1 MSGPGGSGAGEL
13 PSSMID
19 RMTLIIDAI
28 GGGSARLGVD
38 ALVRRTGLPRS
49 TVRRILEQLVRLN
62 WLTQHVD
69 GYSIGR
75 RLGGVVAQDRG
86 HHDVRAAA
94 AGHLHRLHVSTG
106 LVAHLARDVG
116 AEVYFLDK
124 VGGRG
129 ADIVPSR
136 VGGRAPIHAT
146 ALGKS
151 ILAWWQPEQV
161 EELLAAGLPR
171 LTHRTI
177 TDLATMHEELARIR
191 RRQGVAHARGEHAD
205 RVACV
210 AASVRTPDRTAIA
223 SISLSGVDVGSLEGC
238 APMVLDAARR
248 ISADLFPS
256 LRGRP
261 ADDGVEVRRDA
272 WTPQMLDRV
281 LQRGHRDAV

>member
-1 MSGPGGSGAGEL
+1 
-13 PSSMID
+13 MID
-19 RMTLIIDAI
+19 RMTLIIDTI

-49 TVRRILEQLVRLN
+49 TVRRILEQLIRLN
-62 WLTQHVD
+62 WITQHPD

-75 RLGGVVAQDRG
+75 RLGGVVAEDRG

-116 AEVYFLDK
+116 AEVYILDK

-129 ADIVPSR
+129 ADGVPTR

-151 ILAWWQPEQV
+151 ILAWWPPESV
-161 EELLAAGLPR
+161 EDLLGAGMPR

-191 RRQGVAHARGEHAD
+191 RRRGVAHGRGEHSD

-210 AASVRTPDRTAIA
+210 AAAVRTPDRTPIA
-223 SISLSGVDVGSLEGC
+223 SIGLAGVDVASLEGC
-238 APMVLDAARR
+238 APLVLDAARR
-248 ISADLFPS
+248 VSGDLFPS
-256 LRGRP
+256 LRGATA
-261 ADDGVEVRRDA
+261 ADEDVAEVRRDS

-281 LQRGHRDAV
+281 LQRGHRDWV